1 MNISEPCSAKCVL
14 LDLPSDK
21 NRGDAAMHLSLIRL
35 LKQRFKKSNI
45 TILSWYGA
53 NQKNSF
59 SDEYLESL
67 NEDVNIIPGLRYTYY
82 DFPSFGKN
90 RLKKIKIFLS
100 LVLAFTRLFFLS
112 MNLNIYRLLLK
123 NDEKEALQKIIDAD
137 YIVWNGRNFRGSSKL
152 SEIYTAIILT
162 YHSLICILLKKS
174 IYCLGVSVWNYES
187 DIAKRLV
194 AFCFR
199 KCEVVTVRESVSL
212 EIMAKDSCYSEV
224 NYRYSPDLSL
234 LYISDYSNSA
244 VQHET
249 KCVGLTIVDW
259 NKGDANIVKN
269 YAQKLGCIL
278 GWLFNKGYKVIVT
291 PQVTTAGQ
299 NNKNAINQMLASLDD
314 NFIDK
319 IELIEGEVSV
329 ENLCRWYSE
338 CDFMI
343 ATRMHSAIFAAAVGT
358 PSVCIAYDHGSKWG
372 IVEDF
377 GAKVFNYEDF
387 EPEEVMENI
396 SILISDNRCS
406 DYRGIEKFNHRLGQ
420 IQDHFIELDMKISR

>member
-1 MNISEPCSAKCVL
+1 MNISELSSAKCVL

-21 NRGDAAMHLSLIRL
+21 NRGDAAMHVSLIRL
-35 LKQRFKKSNI
+35 LKQRFQKNNI

-53 NQKNSF
+53 NQTNSF
-59 SDEYLESL
+59 SDEYRESL
-67 NEDVNIIPGLRYTYY
+67 NEGVGIIPGLRDTYY

-100 LVLAFTRLFFLS
+100 LALAFIRLFFLS
-112 MNLNIYRLLLK
+112 INLNMYRLLLK
-123 NDEKEALQKIIDAD
+123 NDERETLRKIIDAD
-137 YIVWNGRNFRGSSKL
+137 YIVWNGRNFRGGSKL

-162 YHSLICILLKKS
+162 YHSLVCILLKKN
-174 IYCLGVSVWNYES
+174 IYCLGVSVWNYDS
-187 DIAKRLV
+187 HIAKRLV

-212 EIMAKDSCYSEV
+212 EIMAKDCCYSGV

-234 LYISDYSNSA
+234 LYISDYSNSL
-244 VQHET
+244 VRHET

-259 NKGDANIVKN
+259 NKGGTNIVKH
-269 YAQKLGCIL
+269 YVQKLGYIL
-278 GWLFNKGYKVIVT
+278 EWLFNNEYKVIVT

-299 NNKNAINQMLASLDD
+299 DNKNAVNQLLASMDD
-314 NFIDK
+314 SFIGN
-319 IELIEGEVSV
+319 IELIEGEASV
-329 ENLCRWYSE
+329 ENLCRWYSG

-377 GAKVFNYEDF
+377 GARVFNYEDF
-387 EPEEVMENI
+387 EPKDVMENI
-396 SILISDNRCS
+396 ETLISESACS
-406 DYRGIEKFNHRLGQ
+406 DYRGSEKFNYRLGQ
-420 IQDHFIELDMKISR
+420 IQDHFIELDKKLSR